1 MAEQDISTARRG
13 RHATLEGHLGYRF
26 TDPALL
32 ARALTHRSFSAEHNE
47 RLEFLG
53 DSVLGLVVAD
63 MLFRKLGHGAE
74 GDLSR
79 LRSQLVREESLHG
92 LACGLGISQLL
103 RLGEGEAHAGGRERP
118 SILADALEAVL
129 GAVYLDG
136 GFAAAAQVVMHLYRG
151 VDITPALAVAAKDPK
166 TTLQEW
172 LQARKAKLPDY
183 EVVQVT
189 GAAHAQTFEVSCRVA
204 TLAGTTRGSG
214 STRRAAEQQAAR
226 AMLARLNENNHG

>member
-1 MAEQDISTARRG
+1 MAEAGISAARRG
-13 RHATLEGHLGYRF
+13 KRSTLEEQLGYRF
-26 TDPALL
+26 SDPALL
-32 ARALTHRSFSAEHNE
+32 TRALTHRSFSAEHNE

-63 MLFRKLGHGAE
+63 LLFRKLGHGAE

-92 LACGLGISQLL
+92 LASGLGIPQLL

-136 GFAAAAQVVMHLYRG
+136 GFAAAAQVVKRLYRD

-166 TTLQEW
+166 TALQEW
-172 LQARKAKLPDY
+172 LQARKQKLPDY
-183 EVVQVT
+183 EIIRVT

-204 TLAGTTRGSG
+204 TQADATHGSG

-226 AMLARLNENNHG
+226 AMLSRLNEGRHG